1 MITPH
6 IMKKLKKIIPF
17 MLAITLAS
25 ASLPAV
31 AKADSSKVV
40 TLGANLT
47 DEQKASMYEY
57 FGTSPDE
64 VATIEVNNS
73 DERKYMEG
81 IATEAQIG
89 TKTYSCSYVEP
100 TSSGGIQVKVANL
113 TFVTSSM
120 IASTLLT
127 SGMENCN
134 VVAASPMAVSGT
146 GALTGI
152 MMAYESASGETLSE
166 DQKATAVEEL
176 VTTGDLAE
184 AIGQQEAADL
194 MNDVKQT
201 VIEDGLTDEGEITDA
216 INDAADDLGVTISE
230 EQMAQ
235 ITSLMQSIS
244 QYDYD
249 VKALKKTLDNLDGK
263 SGGFFSNL
271 WSSIKGIF
279 TGDDG
284 DGGIINNT
292 NDSILGDDAVIDS
305 TLEAVKNEVESQEGD
320 GFWDKIVN
328 FFKGIFGGD
337 DETEE
342 DNSEDTEDIVNPE
355 DTADEADPAADDT
368 ADNTEDNT
376 QDDSDTVG
384 DAPADDSTAG
394 DSSADNSGTGDE
406 SGDGGLVIDTE

>member
-6 IMKKLKKIIPF
+6 IMKKSKKIILF
-17 MLAITLAS
+17 MLAITLTS
-25 ASLPAV
+25 VSLPLV

-40 TLGANLT
+40 TLGANLS
-47 DEQKASMYEY
+47 DEQKTSMYEY
-57 FGTSPDE
+57 FGASPDE
-64 VATIEVNNS
+64 VATIEVNNT

-216 INDAADDLGVTISE
+216 INDAADDLGITISE
-230 EQMAQ
+230 EQMSQ

-263 SGGFFSNL
+263 SDGFFSNL
-271 WSSIKGIF
+271 WSSIKGF
-279 TGDDG
+279 FSGDDG

-292 NDSILGDDAVIDS
+292 NDAILGDNAVIDS
-305 TLEAVKNEVESQEGD
+305 TLDAVKNEVESQEGD
-320 GFWDKIVN
+320 GFWDKVVH
-328 FFKGIFGGD
+328 FFKGLFGNS
-337 DETEE
+337 DEAEEDADTENTEE
-342 DNSEDTEDIVNPE
+342 DADTGDNTDDAEPASEDVVNDGGDTDIDNGNA
-355 DTADEADPAADDT
+355 TDDT
-368 ADNTEDNT
+368 QLDDGSTDSNADGNT
-376 QDDSDTVG
+376 DDS
-384 DAPADDSTAG
+384 
-394 DSSADNSGTGDE
+394 E
-406 SGDGGLVIDTE
+406 DGGLVIDTE